1 MSNENDQFEFT
12 FPNQLD
18 RVKLSVFKQAD
29 LLKQVAGVYADAIGS
44 GGLIHVYANG
54 HSRVS
59 VEEMVIRMGALSGF
73 HPILSSALTTFTDVV
88 GSDGLR
94 MCQFL
99 EKVEGSGG
107 QLLDEVD
114 FGPKDGLLVV
124 TATGTT
130 IAAVDIALE
139 FTARYPDLPLVA
151 IASSEQ
157 SQQAPPKHSSGLNL
171 WHVVRK
177 ARRGFFIDNGMPMGD
192 LSTEIVGQTGTYHV
206 CPLSSIGALSIV
218 QSLNELTVRELDR
231 RGISHHVLRNMHL
244 NNTQDNYEMWLR
256 DQRKR
261 FSLSVHNPDRVIP
274 LEKGK

>member
-1 MSNENDQFEFT
+1 MRNYNDQFEFEFT

-18 RVKLSVFKQAD
+18 RVKSSVFKQAN
-29 LLKQVAGVYADAIGS
+29 LLKEVAVVYADAISS

-73 HPILSSALTTFTDVV
+73 HPILSSALTTFTDVI

-94 MCQFL
+94 VSQFF
-99 EKVEGSGG
+99 EKVEGSGR

-114 FGPKDGLLVV
+114 FGPKDVFLVV

-139 FTARYPDLPLVA
+139 FNLRYPDLPLVA

-171 WHVVRK
+171 WHIVRNAK
-177 ARRGFFIDNGMPMGD
+177 KGYFIDNGMPMGD
-192 LSTEIVGQTGTYHV
+192 LTTEIVGQTGTYRV
-206 CPLSSIGALSIV
+206 CPLSSIGALTLV
-218 QSLNELTVRELDR
+218 QSLNELTIRELDF
-231 RGISHHVLRNMHL
+231 RGIAHHVLRNMHL
-244 NNTQDNYEMWLR
+244 NDTQENYEMWLR

-261 FSLSVHNPDRVIP
+261 YALATNHPDRVTP
-274 LEKGK
+274 L